1 MLTGERADLVQLLNR
16 QRGFLRFT
24 VQNLT
29 DEQAASQP
37 VPSTTLSLGGLIKH
51 VSATEQSWYDFATG
65 AEASQAGQEN
75 WMDAFRMVEGETL
88 AGLLADYEKVAA
100 RTDDLIATADLDA
113 SFPLPDA
120 PWFEKGASW
129 SVRHVLIHLIAEIS
143 QHAGHADIIREAIDG
158 QKTMG

>member
-1 MLTGERADLVQLLNR
+1 MLTGERADLVKLLDR

-29 DEQAASQP
+29 DEQAASRP

-51 VSATEQSWYDFATG
+51 VSATEQSWYAFATG
-65 AEASQAGQEN
+65 TESTGAGAEN
-75 WMDAFRMVEGETL
+75 WADAFRMTEGETL

-113 SFPLPDA
+113 SYPLPEA
-120 PWFEKGASW
+120 PWFEAGASW